1 MRVRRWTRKG
11 CRSIQDY
18 ATGAWALSSN
28 PMTELTLIQKK
39 EQKRRALFEA
49 QFSNAKAY
57 RGVPYGKVTNG
68 KAVHG
73 RLTYR
78 GVAYSK

>member
-1 MRVRRWTRKG
+1 
-11 CRSIQDY
+11 
-18 ATGAWALSSN
+18 
-28 PMTELTLIQKK
+28 MTILQHIQKS
-39 EQKRRALFEA
+39 EQKRRALLEA
-49 QFSNAKAY
+49 QYSSLKAY

>member
-1 MRVRRWTRKG
+1 
-11 CRSIQDY
+11 
-18 ATGAWALSSN
+18 
-28 PMTELTLIQKK
+28 MTILQHIQKK

-57 RGVPYGKVTNG
+57 RGVPYSKVTNG

-78 GVAYSK
+78 GVVYTK